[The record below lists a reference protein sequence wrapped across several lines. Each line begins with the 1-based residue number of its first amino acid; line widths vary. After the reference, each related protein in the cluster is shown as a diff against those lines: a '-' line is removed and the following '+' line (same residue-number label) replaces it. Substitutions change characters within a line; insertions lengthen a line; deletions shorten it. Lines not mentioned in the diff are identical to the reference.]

1 MIVIGLKGLIGS
13 GKTTVARHLIE
24 NHGFVRGRFAGA
36 LKDMLRA
43 YLRYRRCDEATI
55 ERMIDGDLK
64 EQPSPG
70 WAASRPG
77 TPWKVSAAFGV
88 AITWARTSGS
98 GPRPTCST

>member
-43 YLRYRRCDEATI
+43 YPPGNATVSQPFRRPRSA
-55 ERMIDGDLK
+55 RM
-64 EQPSPG
+64 P
-70 WAASRPG
+70 
-77 TPWKVSAAFGV
+77 
-88 AITWARTSGS
+88 
-98 GPRPTCST
+98 